1 MRETALKLHFLRFYF
16 LVLVIL
22 LSFSAVSAVEPNL
35 EKIKSLSKPF
45 SELLILD
52 QGRYKPLDSYARTKL
67 LQFSG
72 KTSIKLNLSENKTRA
87 GEFPASK
94 PLNKTEKISY
104 MEWFTAA
111 VFEPDS
117 IYSAKLFL
125 INNPEVLTAIN
136 VAVDSHRRYSYDELR
151 ESISTLNQLAAQA
164 ESKPEEKRSLVE
176 KELIR
181 VSNNFHEFTQIA
193 SSFSLFQRKPMLA
206 DLAKPELLIALGIN
220 EGGENAE
227 ISLFN
232 IVGKASE
239 LEQIINSK
247 SALKPDAVK
256 LGFVLYSW
264 IESYREYLNIF
275 RREEVT
281 AILANPLPK
290 DAAVSQEG
298 HLEFVNPWTYFYEIQ
313 SHLGRVAKR
322 TSSRLRRTNDRSV
335 LGVHEDHEDDENAEI
350 GVSLHAHPDEL
361 KVLANASKLDSLRYC
376 QKLQQAYDTAD
387 VTVFKESVKT
397 LNELNFTYIKSLNK
411 SQPKLSLELLYNRV
425 NPLANAQLF
434 YLLSLL
440 VLVFRSMVFY
450 GRKPSGKSISFLNS
464 ISKSFDA
471 GKFASA
477 FFLIGFG
484 LHALAIMLRIFI
496 LERAPVSNLYE
507 TFVFVAFVTALL
519 GLILKFI
526 TKEKEISTFLGSLS
540 AFALLLIASKFVTD
554 GDSMKVL
561 IAVLDSNF
569 WLSTHVIAEMIGY
582 AGVSL
587 AGLIGHVYLIK
598 YLIRQRH
605 LSLNESISADD
616 PYHNFMVSVQS
627 HHTLV
632 SEIDLKFLNKII
644 LGMIGF
650 GLCFTFLGTML
661 GGIWA
666 DQSWGRFWGWDPK
679 ENGALL
685 IILWTAITL
694 HARLAGY
701 IKDFGVAVFA
711 IIGTMVVMLSWFGV
725 NLLGVGL
732 HSYGFTEGLV
742 INLLSYFFIE
752 FVFIFAVIFLQRR
765 FLNRIKS

>member
-1 MRETALKLHFLRFYF
+1 MTKTATRLYFLRFYF
-16 LVLVIL
+16 LVLAIL
-22 LSFSAVSAVEPNL
+22 LSFSGVSAAEPNL

-45 SELLILD
+45 SGLLILD

-87 GEFPASK
+87 SESSASK
-94 PLNKTEKISY
+94 PANKTKKISY
-104 MEWFTAA
+104 MEWLTAA
-111 VFEPDS
+111 VFEPDL

-220 EGGENAE
+220 EGDENAE

-239 LEQIINSK
+239 LEQIINSA
-247 SALKPDAVK
+247 SALKPEAVK

-290 DAAVSQEG
+290 DAAVGQEG
-298 HLEFVNPWTYFYEIQ
+298 YLEFVNPWTYFYEIQ
-313 SHLGRVAKR
+313 SQ
-322 TSSRLRRTNDRSV
+322 
-335 LGVHEDHEDDENAEI
+335 
-350 GVSLHAHPDEL
+350 PDKL
-361 KVLANASKLDSLRYC
+361 KILANASKLDSLRYC

-387 VTVFKESVKT
+387 IKVFKESVKT
-397 LNELNFTYIKSLNK
+397 LNELSFTYIKSLSK
-411 SQPKLSLELLYNRV
+411 SQPKLSLELFYNRV
-425 NPLANAQLF
+425 NPLVKAQLL

-440 VLVFRSMVFY
+440 LLAFGSIAFY
-450 GRKPSGKSISFLNS
+450 GRKSSDKSSGFLN
-464 ISKSFDA
+464 IITKSYDT
-471 GKFASA
+471 GKLASV
-477 FFLIGFG
+477 FFLIGFA
-484 LHALAIMLRIFI
+484 LHALAITLRIFI

-605 LSLNESISADD
+605 LSLNETIAADD
-616 PYHNFMVSVQS
+616 PYHDFMVSVQS

-701 IKDFGVAVFA
+701 IKDFGVAIFA

-752 FVFIFAVIFLQRR
+752 FIFIFVVIFLQRR
-765 FLNRIKS
+765 FLNRMKS

>member
-1 MRETALKLHFLRFYF
+1 MRETTVPFHFLRFYF
-16 LVLVIL
+16 LLLVIL
-22 LSFSAVSAVEPNL
+22 LSFSAVSAAGTDL

-45 SELLILD
+45 SGLLILD

-72 KTSIKLNLSENKTRA
+72 KTSIKLNLSENKTRSS
-87 GEFPASK
+87 EPSIFK
-94 PLNKTEKISY
+94 RVNKTKKISY
-104 MEWFTAA
+104 MQWFIAA
-111 VFEPDS
+111 VFEPDL
-117 IYSAKLFL
+117 IYSTKLFL

-164 ESKPEEKRSLVE
+164 ESKPEDKRSLVE

-220 EGGENAE
+220 QSEQNAE

-232 IVGKASE
+232 IVDKASE
-239 LEQIINSK
+239 LEQIINST

-275 RREEVT
+275 RREEVA
-281 AILANPLPK
+281 AILASPLFNDNEVLK
-290 DAAVSQEG
+290 QRSQSVQEG
-298 HLEFVNPWTYFYEIQ
+298 RLEFVNPWTYFYEIQ
-313 SHLGRVAKR
+313 SQ
-322 TSSRLRRTNDRSV
+322 
-335 LGVHEDHEDDENAEI
+335 
-350 GVSLHAHPDEL
+350 PDEL

-376 QKLQQAYDTAD
+376 QKLQQAYDNAD
-387 VTVFKESVKT
+387 VKVFKESVKT
-397 LNELNFTYIKSLNK
+397 LNELSFTYIKSLNK

-450 GRKPSGKSISFLNS
+450 GRKPSGKSLSFLNI
-464 ISKSFDA
+464 ISKSYDP
-471 GKFASA
+471 GKLASV
-477 FFLIGFG
+477 FFLIGFA
-484 LHALAIMLRIFI
+484 LHAAAITLRIFI

-598 YLIRQRH
+598 YLIRQRR
-605 LSLNESISADD
+605 LSLNETISADE
-616 PYHNFMVSVQS
+616 PYHDFIISVQS
-627 HHTLV
+627 HQSFI

-701 IKDFGVAVFA
+701 IKDFGVAIFA

-732 HSYGFTEGLV
+732 HSYGFTEGLM

-752 FVFIFAVIFLQRR
+752 FVFIFVVIFLQRR
-765 FLNRIKS
+765 FLNRMKS

>member
-1 MRETALKLHFLRFYF
+1 MTKTATRLYFLRFYF
-16 LVLVIL
+16 LVLAIL
-22 LSFSAVSAVEPNL
+22 LSFSGVSAAEPNL

-45 SELLILD
+45 SGLLILD

-87 GEFPASK
+87 SESSASK
-94 PLNKTEKISY
+94 PANKTKKISY
-104 MEWFTAA
+104 MEWLTAA
-111 VFEPDS
+111 VFEPDL

-220 EGGENAE
+220 EGDENAE

-239 LEQIINSK
+239 LEQIINSA

-281 AILANPLPK
+281 AILVNPLPK
-290 DAAVSQEG
+290 DTAVDQEG
-298 HLEFVNPWTYFYEIQ
+298 RLEFINPWTYFYEIQ
-313 SHLGRVAKR
+313 SQ
-322 TSSRLRRTNDRSV
+322 
-335 LGVHEDHEDDENAEI
+335 
-350 GVSLHAHPDEL
+350 PDKL
-361 KVLANASKLDSLRYC
+361 KILANASKLDSLRYC

-387 VTVFKESVKT
+387 IKVFKESVKT
-397 LNELNFTYIKSLNK
+397 LNELSFTYIKSLSK
-411 SQPKLSLELLYNRV
+411 SQPKLSLELFYNRV
-425 NPLANAQLF
+425 NPLVKAQLL

-440 VLVFRSMVFY
+440 LLAFGSIAFY
-450 GRKPSGKSISFLNS
+450 GRKSSDKSSGFLN
-464 ISKSFDA
+464 IITKSYDT
-471 GKFASA
+471 GKLASV
-477 FFLIGFG
+477 FFLIGFA
-484 LHALAIMLRIFI
+484 LHALAITLRIFI

-605 LSLNESISADD
+605 LSLNETIAADD
-616 PYHNFMVSVQS
+616 PYHDFMVSVQS

-752 FVFIFAVIFLQRR
+752 FVFIFVVIFLQRR
-765 FLNRIKS
+765 FLNKMKS

>member
-1 MRETALKLHFLRFYF
+1 MRETATRPYFLRFYF

-22 LSFSAVSAVEPNL
+22 LSFSGVSADEPDL
-35 EKIKSLSKPF
+35 EKIKNLSKPF

-52 QGRYKPLDSYARTKL
+52 QGRYKPLDSYAKTKL

-72 KTSIKLNLSENKTRA
+72 KTSIKLNLSEKKTRA
-87 GEFPASK
+87 GESPASK
-94 PLNKTEKISY
+94 PVNKTKKISY
-104 MEWFTAA
+104 MEWLTAA
-111 VFEPDS
+111 VFEPDL

-136 VAVDSHRRYSYDELR
+136 VPLDSHRRYSYDELR
-151 ESISTLNQLAAQA
+151 ESISSLNQLAAQA

-193 SSFSLFQRKPMLA
+193 SSFSLFQKKPMLA

-220 EGGENAE
+220 EDDKNAE

-239 LEQIINSK
+239 LEQIINSA

-281 AILANPLPK
+281 AILANPLPN
-290 DAAVSQEG
+290 DAAMDQEG
-298 HLEFVNPWTYFYEIQ
+298 RLEFINPWTYFYEIQ
-313 SHLGRVAKR
+313 SQ
-322 TSSRLRRTNDRSV
+322 
-335 LGVHEDHEDDENAEI
+335 
-350 GVSLHAHPDEL
+350 PDKL
-361 KVLANASKLDSLRYC
+361 KILANASKLDSLRYC

-387 VTVFKESVKT
+387 IKVFKESVKT
-397 LNELNFTYIKSLNK
+397 LNELSFTYIKSLSK

-425 NPLANAQLF
+425 NPLVKAQLF

-440 VLVFRSMVFY
+440 VLVFRSLAFY
-450 GRKPSGKSISFLNS
+450 GRKSSDKSSSFLN
-464 ISKSFDA
+464 IITKNYDT
-471 GKFASA
+471 GKLASA

-752 FVFIFAVIFLQRR
+752 FIFIFVVIFLERR
-765 FLNRIKS
+765 FLNRMES

>member
-1 MRETALKLHFLRFYF
+1 MTKTATRLYFLRFYF
-16 LVLVIL
+16 LVLAIL
-22 LSFSAVSAVEPNL
+22 LSFSGVSAAEPNL

-45 SELLILD
+45 SGLLILD

-87 GEFPASK
+87 SESSASK
-94 PLNKTEKISY
+94 PANKTKKISY
-104 MEWFTAA
+104 MEWLTAA
-111 VFEPDS
+111 VFEPDL

-220 EGGENAE
+220 EGDENAE

-239 LEQIINSK
+239 LEQIINSA

-281 AILANPLPK
+281 AILVNPLPK
-290 DAAVSQEG
+290 DTAVDQEG
-298 HLEFVNPWTYFYEIQ
+298 RLEFINPWTYFYEIQ

-387 VTVFKESVKT
+387 IKVFKESVKT
-397 LNELNFTYIKSLNK
+397 LNELSFTYIKSLSK

-425 NPLANAQLF
+425 NPLVKAQLL

-440 VLVFRSMVFY
+440 VLAFGSIAFY
-450 GRKPSGKSISFLNS
+450 GRKSSDKSSGFLN
-464 ISKSFDA
+464 IITKSYDT
-471 GKFASA
+471 GKLASV
-477 FFLIGFG
+477 FFLIGFA
-484 LHALAIMLRIFI
+484 LHALAITLRIFI

-605 LSLNESISADD
+605 LSLNETIAADD
-616 PYHNFMVSVQS
+616 PYHDFMVSVQS

-701 IKDFGVAVFA
+701 IKDFGVAIFA

-752 FVFIFAVIFLQRR
+752 FAFIFVVIFLQRR
-765 FLNRIKS
+765 FLNKMKS

>member
-1 MRETALKLHFLRFYF
+1 MRETTVPFHFLRFYF
-16 LVLVIL
+16 LLLVIL
-22 LSFSAVSAVEPNL
+22 LSFSAVSAAGTDL

-45 SELLILD
+45 SGLLILD

-72 KTSIKLNLSENKTRA
+72 KTSIKLNLSENKTRSS
-87 GEFPASK
+87 EPSIFK
-94 PLNKTEKISY
+94 RVNKTKKISY
-104 MEWFTAA
+104 MQWFTAA
-111 VFEPDS
+111 VFEPDL
-117 IYSAKLFL
+117 IYSTKLFL

-164 ESKPEEKRSLVE
+164 ESKPEDKRSLVE

-220 EGGENAE
+220 QSEQNAE

-232 IVGKASE
+232 IVDKASE
-239 LEQIINSK
+239 LEQIINST

-275 RREEVT
+275 RREEVA
-281 AILANPLPK
+281 AILVSPLFN
-290 DAAVSQEG
+290 DNAVLKQRSQSVQEG
-298 HLEFVNPWTYFYEIQ
+298 RLEFVNPWTYFYEIQ
-313 SHLGRVAKR
+313 SQ
-322 TSSRLRRTNDRSV
+322 
-335 LGVHEDHEDDENAEI
+335 
-350 GVSLHAHPDEL
+350 PDEL

-376 QKLQQAYDTAD
+376 QKLQQAYDNAD
-387 VTVFKESVKT
+387 VKVFKESVKT
-397 LNELNFTYIKSLNK
+397 LNELSFTYIKSLNK

-450 GRKPSGKSISFLNS
+450 GRKPSGKSLSFLNI
-464 ISKSFDA
+464 ISKSYDP
-471 GKFASA
+471 GKLASV
-477 FFLIGFG
+477 FFLIGFA
-484 LHALAIMLRIFI
+484 LHAAAITLRIFI

-598 YLIRQRH
+598 YLIRQRR
-605 LSLNESISADD
+605 LSLNETISADE
-616 PYHNFMVSVQS
+616 PYHDFIISVQS
-627 HHTLV
+627 HQSFI

-732 HSYGFTEGLV
+732 HSYGFTEGLM

-752 FVFIFAVIFLQRR
+752 FVFIFVVIFLQRR
-765 FLNRIKS
+765 FLNRMKS

>member
-1 MRETALKLHFLRFYF
+1 MRETVLKLHFLRYF
-16 LVLVIL
+16 LLLVIL

-52 QGRYKPLDSYARTKL
+52 QGRYKPLDSYAKTKL

-72 KTSIKLNLSENKTRA
+72 KTSIKLDLSENKTRA
-87 GEFPASK
+87 GESPASK
-94 PLNKTEKISY
+94 PINKIKKINY

-220 EGGENAE
+220 ENDENAE

-239 LEQIINSK
+239 LEQVINSA
-247 SALKPDAVK
+247 SALKPEAVK

-281 AILANPLPK
+281 AILANPLPN
-290 DAAVSQEG
+290 DTAVGQEG
-298 HLEFVNPWTYFYEIQ
+298 RLEFVNPWTYFYEIQ
-313 SHLGRVAKR
+313 S
-322 TSSRLRRTNDRSV
+322 NP
-335 LGVHEDHEDDENAEI
+335 DD
-350 GVSLHAHPDEL
+350 L

-376 QKLQQAYDTAD
+376 QKLQQAYDVAD
-387 VTVFKESVKT
+387 IKVFKESVKT
-397 LNELNFTYIKSLNK
+397 LNDLSFTYIKSLNK

-425 NPLANAQLF
+425 NPLVKAQLL

-440 VLVFRSMVFY
+440 LLVFRSVTFY
-450 GRKPSGKSISFLNS
+450 GRKSSGKSLSFLNS
-464 ISKSFDA
+464 ISKSFEA
-471 GKFASA
+471 GKLAA
-477 FFLIGFG
+477 IFFLIGFA
-484 LHALAIMLRIFI
+484 LHTAAIILRIFI

-526 TKEKEISTFLGSLS
+526 TKEKEISNFLGSLS

-598 YLIRQRH
+598 YLIRQRR
-605 LSLNESISADD
+605 LSLNETISTDE
-616 PYHNFMVSVQS
+616 PYHDFLISVQS
-627 HHTLV
+627 HQSFI
-632 SEIDLKFLNKII
+632 SEMDLKFLNKII

-701 IKDFGVAVFA
+701 IKDFGVAIFA

-732 HSYGFTEGLV
+732 HSYGFTEGLM

-752 FVFIFAVIFLQRR
+752 FVFIFVVIFLQRR
-765 FLNRIKS
+765 FLNKMKS

>member
-35 EKIKSLSKPF
+35 ENIKSLSKPF

-52 QGRYKPLDSYARTKL
+52 QGRYKPLDSYAKTKL

-136 VAVDSHRRYSYDELR
+136 VPVDLHRRYSYDELR

-220 EGGENAE
+220 EGDENAE

-232 IVGKASE
+232 IVDKASE
-239 LEQIINSK
+239 LEQIINSA

-281 AILANPLPK
+281 AILVNPLPK
-290 DAAVSQEG
+290 DTAVDQEG
-298 HLEFVNPWTYFYEIQ
+298 RLEFINPWTYFYEIQ

-335 LGVHEDHEDDENAEI
+335 LRVHEDHEDDENAEI

-361 KVLANASKLDSLRYC
+361 KVLANANKLDSLRYC

-387 VTVFKESVKT
+387 LKVFKELVKT
-397 LNELNFTYIKSLNK
+397 LNELSFTYIKSLNK
-411 SQPKLSLELLYNRV
+411 SEPKLSLELLYNRV

-440 VLVFRSMVFY
+440 VLVFRSMAFY
-450 GRKPSGKSISFLNS
+450 GRKPSGKSLSFLNI
-464 ISKSFDA
+464 ISKSYDP
-471 GKFASA
+471 GKLASV
-477 FFLIGFG
+477 FFLIGFA
-484 LHALAIMLRIFI
+484 LHAAAIILRIFI

-598 YLIRQRH
+598 YLIRQRR
-605 LSLNESISADD
+605 LSLNETISTDE
-616 PYHNFMVSVQS
+616 PYHDFLISVQS
-627 HHTLV
+627 HQSIV
-632 SEIDLKFLNKII
+632 SEMDLKFLNKII

-752 FVFIFAVIFLQRR
+752 FVFIFVVIFLQRR
-765 FLNRIKS
+765 FLNKMKS

>member
-1 MRETALKLHFLRFYF
+1 MRYFYF
-16 LVLVIL
+16 LVLIIL
-22 LSFSAVSAVEPNL
+22 LSFSAVSAAEPDL
-35 EKIKSLSKPF
+35 EKIKKLSPLF

-52 QGRYKPLDSYARTKL
+52 QGRYKPLDSYAKTKL

-72 KTSIKLNLSENKTRA
+72 KTSINKL
-87 GEFPASK
+87 
-94 PLNKTEKISY
+94 SY
-104 MEWFTAA
+104 MEWFTAV
-111 VFEPDS
+111 VFEPEL
-117 IYSAKLFL
+117 IYSTKLFL

-151 ESISTLNQLAAQA
+151 EGISTLNQLAAQA
-164 ESKPEEKRSLVE
+164 ENKPNEKRSLVE

-181 VSNNFHEFTQIA
+181 VSNNFHEFTQIT
-193 SSFSLFQRKPMLA
+193 SSFSLFQKKPMLA
-206 DLAKPELLIALGIN
+206 DLAKPELLKALGIN
-220 EGGENAE
+220 QSEKNAE

-232 IVGKASE
+232 IVDKASE
-239 LEQIINSK
+239 LEQIINSSSVLK
-247 SALKPDAVK
+247 SDAVK

-275 RREEVT
+275 RREEV
-281 AILANPLPK
+281 LAVLVNPLSK
-290 DAAVSQEG
+290 ATARGQEG
-298 HLEFVNPWTYFYEIQ
+298 RLEFVNPWTYFYEIQ
-313 SHLGRVAKR
+313 SHSEEVKA
-322 TSSRLRRTNDRSV
+322 
-335 LGVHEDHEDDENAEI
+335 
-350 GVSLHAHPDEL
+350 
-361 KVLANASKLDSLRYC
+361 LANSTQLDSLRSC
-376 QKLQQAYDTAD
+376 QRLQKAYDAVD
-387 VTVFKESVKT
+387 AEVFKESVKS
-397 LNELNFTYIKSLNK
+397 LNQLSFTYIKSVNK
-411 SQPKLSLELLYNRV
+411 SQPKLALELLYNRV
-425 NPLANAQLF
+425 NPLGNAQLL

-440 VLVFRSMVFY
+440 VLVFRSVAFY
-450 GRKPSGKSISFLNS
+450 ARKTSTNSSSFLSNIFRNS
-464 ISKSFDA
+464 NIEKL
-471 GKFASA
+471 ASV
-477 FFLIGFG
+477 FFSMGFI
-484 LHALAIMLRIFI
+484 LHVIAIVLRIFI

-526 TKEKEISTFLGSLS
+526 TKEKEMSNFLGSLS
-540 AFALLLIASKFVTD
+540 AFFLLLIASKFVTD

-587 AGLIGHVYLIK
+587 AGLIGHVYLVK
-598 YLIRQRH
+598 YLIRQRT
-605 LSLNESISADD
+605 LSRMEAVSADE
-616 PYHNFMVSVQS
+616 PYHDFINSVQS
-627 HHTLV
+627 HQSLV
-632 SEIDLKFLNKII
+632 TEIDLKFLNKLI

-701 IKDFGVAVFA
+701 IKDFGVAIFA

-752 FVFIFAVIFLQRR
+752 FVFIFVVIFLQRR
-765 FLNRIKS
+765 FLNKMKS

>member
-1 MRETALKLHFLRFYF
+1 MRETSAQLHFLRFNF
-16 LVLVIL
+16 LLLVIL

-52 QGRYKPLDSYARTKL
+52 QGRYKPLNSYAKTKL

-72 KTSIKLNLSENKTRA
+72 KTSIKLNLSEKKTRA
-87 GEFPASK
+87 GESPVSK
-94 PLNKTEKISY
+94 PINETKKVNY
-104 MEWFTAA
+104 MEWLTVA
-111 VFEPDS
+111 VFEPDL

-136 VAVDSHRRYSYDELR
+136 VPLDSHRRYSYDELR
-151 ESISTLNQLAAQA
+151 ESIATLNQLAAQA

-206 DLAKPELLIALGIN
+206 DLAKPELLVALGIN
-220 EGGENAE
+220 GDDENAE

-232 IVGKASE
+232 IVDKASE
-239 LEQIINSK
+239 LEQIINSS

-281 AILANPLPK
+281 AILVSPLPK
-290 DAAVSQEG
+290 DAAVDQEG
-298 HLEFVNPWTYFYEIQ
+298 RLEFINPWTYFYEIQ
-313 SHLGRVAKR
+313 S
-322 TSSRLRRTNDRSV
+322 N
-335 LGVHEDHEDDENAEI
+335 
-350 GVSLHAHPDEL
+350 PDNL

-387 VTVFKESVKT
+387 IKMFKESVKT
-397 LNELNFTYIKSLNK
+397 LNELSFTYIKSLNK

-425 NPLANAQLF
+425 NPLASAQLF

-440 VLVFRSMVFY
+440 VLVFRSLAFY
-450 GRKPSGKSISFLNS
+450 GRKSSDKSSSFLN
-464 ISKSFDA
+464 IITKSYDT
-471 GKFASA
+471 GKLASA

-598 YLIRQRH
+598 YLIQRQV
-605 LSLNESISADD
+605 LLKAETVSTDE
-616 PYHNFMVSVQS
+616 PYHDFITSVQS
-627 HHTLV
+627 QQNLV
-632 SEIDLKFLNKII
+632 SEMDLKFLNKII

-752 FVFIFAVIFLQRR
+752 FVFIFVVIFLQRS
-765 FLNRIKS
+765 FLNKMKS

>member
-1 MRETALKLHFLRFYF
+1 MRETAAQFHFLRFYF

-22 LSFSAVSAVEPNL
+22 LSFSAVSADESNL

-52 QGRYKPLDSYARTKL
+52 QGRYKPLDSYAKTKL

-72 KTSIKLNLSENKTRA
+72 KTSIKLNLSENKTRV
-87 GEFPASK
+87 GESPASK
-94 PLNKTEKISY
+94 PVNKTEKISY

-176 KELIR
+176 KEFIR

-220 EGGENAE
+220 EGDENAE

-232 IVGKASE
+232 IVDKASE
-239 LEQIINSK
+239 LEQIINSA

-281 AILANPLPK
+281 AILASPLPK
-290 DAAVSQEG
+290 DTTGQEG
-298 HLEFVNPWTYFYEIQ
+298 RLEFVNPWTYFYEIQ

-361 KVLANASKLDSLRYC
+361 KVLANASKLDSLKYC

-387 VTVFKESVKT
+387 IKVFKESVKT
-397 LNELNFTYIKSLNK
+397 LNELSFTYIKSLNK

-425 NPLANAQLF
+425 NPLANAQLL

-440 VLVFRSMVFY
+440 LLAFGSIAFY
-450 GRKPSGKSISFLNS
+450 GRKSSDKSSGFLNS
-464 ISKSFDA
+464 ISKSYDS
-471 GKFASA
+471 GKLASI
-477 FFLIGFG
+477 FFLIGFT
-484 LHALAIMLRIFI
+484 LHAAAIALRIFI

-598 YLIRQRH
+598 YLIRQHR
-605 LSLNESISADD
+605 LSLNETISTDE
-616 PYHNFMVSVQS
+616 PYHDFIVSVQS
-627 HHTLV
+627 HQSIV
-632 SEIDLKFLNKII
+632 SEKDLKFLNKII

-732 HSYGFTEGLV
+732 HSYGFTEGLM

-752 FVFIFAVIFLQRR
+752 FVFIFVVIFLQRR
-765 FLNRIKS
+765 FVNKMKS

>member
-1 MRETALKLHFLRFYF
+1 MRETAAQSHFLRFYF

-52 QGRYKPLDSYARTKL
+52 QGRYKPLDSYAKTKL

-87 GEFPASK
+87 GESPASK
-94 PLNKTEKISY
+94 PVNKTEKITY

-111 VFEPDS
+111 VFEPDL

-220 EGGENAE
+220 EGDENAE

-239 LEQIINSK
+239 LEQIINSA

-281 AILANPLPK
+281 AILASPLPK
-290 DAAVSQEG
+290 DTTMGQEG
-298 HLEFVNPWTYFYEIQ
+298 RLEFVNPWTYFYEIQ
-313 SHLGRVAKR
+313 SQ
-322 TSSRLRRTNDRSV
+322 
-335 LGVHEDHEDDENAEI
+335 
-350 GVSLHAHPDEL
+350 PDKL
-361 KVLANASKLDSLRYC
+361 KVLANANKLDSLRYC

-387 VTVFKESVKT
+387 LKVFKESVKT
-397 LNELNFTYIKSLNK
+397 LNDLSFTYIKSLNK

-425 NPLANAQLF
+425 NPLGSAQLF
-434 YLLSLL
+434 YLISLL
-440 VLVFRSMVFY
+440 VLVFRSVTLY
-450 GRKPSGKSISFLNS
+450 GRKSSSTSKSFLKT
-464 ISKSFDA
+464 ISKSYDA
-471 GKFASA
+471 GKIAA
-477 FFLIGFG
+477 IFFLIGFA
-484 LHALAIMLRIFI
+484 LHAAAITLRIFI

-598 YLIRQRH
+598 YLIGHVYLIKYLIGQKI
-605 LSLNESISADD
+605 LSQTETVSVEE
-616 PYHNFMVSVQS
+616 PYHDFITSVHS

-632 SEIDLKFLNKII
+632 TEIDLKFLNKII

-701 IKDFGVAVFA
+701 IKDFGVAIFA

-752 FVFIFAVIFLQRR
+752 FVFIFVVIFLQRR

>member
-1 MRETALKLHFLRFYF
+1 MRETSAQLHFLRFNF
-16 LVLVIL
+16 LLLVIL

-52 QGRYKPLDSYARTKL
+52 QGRYKPLNSYAKTKL

-72 KTSIKLNLSENKTRA
+72 KTSIKLNLSEKKTRA
-87 GEFPASK
+87 GESPVSK
-94 PLNKTEKISY
+94 PINETKKVNY
-104 MEWFTAA
+104 MEWLTVA
-111 VFEPDS
+111 VFEPDL

-136 VAVDSHRRYSYDELR
+136 VPLDSHRRYSYDELR
-151 ESISTLNQLAAQA
+151 ESIATLNQLAAQA

-206 DLAKPELLIALGIN
+206 DLAKPELLVALGIN
-220 EGGENAE
+220 GDDENAE

-232 IVGKASE
+232 IVDKASE
-239 LEQIINSK
+239 LEQIINSS

-281 AILANPLPK
+281 AILVSPLPK
-290 DAAVSQEG
+290 DAAVDQEG
-298 HLEFVNPWTYFYEIQ
+298 RLEFINPWTYFYEIQ
-313 SHLGRVAKR
+313 S
-322 TSSRLRRTNDRSV
+322 N
-335 LGVHEDHEDDENAEI
+335 
-350 GVSLHAHPDEL
+350 PDNL

-376 QKLQQAYDTAD
+376 QKLQQAYDNAD
-387 VTVFKESVKT
+387 VKVFKESVKT
-397 LNELNFTYIKSLNK
+397 LNELSFTYIKSLNK

-425 NPLANAQLF
+425 NPLASAQLF

-440 VLVFRSMVFY
+440 VLVFRSLAFY
-450 GRKPSGKSISFLNS
+450 GRKSSDKSSSFLN
-464 ISKSFDA
+464 IITKSYDT
-471 GKFASA
+471 GKLASA

-598 YLIRQRH
+598 YLIQRQV
-605 LSLNESISADD
+605 LLKAETVSTDE
-616 PYHNFMVSVQS
+616 PYHDFITSVQS
-627 HHTLV
+627 QQNLV
-632 SEIDLKFLNKII
+632 SEMDLKFLNKII

-752 FVFIFAVIFLQRR
+752 FVFIFVVIFLQRS
-765 FLNRIKS
+765 FLNKMKS

>member
-1 MRETALKLHFLRFYF
+1 MRETAAQFHFLRFYF

-22 LSFSAVSAVEPNL
+22 LSFSAVSADELNL

-45 SELLILD
+45 SELLVLD
-52 QGRYKPLDSYARTKL
+52 QGRYKPLDSYAKTKL

-72 KTSIKLNLSENKTRA
+72 KTSIKLDLSKNKTRA
-87 GEFPASK
+87 GESPASK
-94 PLNKTEKISY
+94 SVNKTEKITY

-220 EGGENAE
+220 EGDENAE

-239 LEQIINSK
+239 LEQIINSA

-290 DAAVSQEG
+290 DAAVGQEG
-298 HLEFVNPWTYFYEIQ
+298 YLEFVNPWTYFYEIQ
-313 SHLGRVAKR
+313 S
-322 TSSRLRRTNDRSV
+322 N
-335 LGVHEDHEDDENAEI
+335 
-350 GVSLHAHPDEL
+350 PDNL
-361 KVLANASKLDSLRYC
+361 KVLANASKLDALRYC
-376 QKLQQAYDTAD
+376 QKLQQAYDISD
-387 VTVFKESVKT
+387 IKVFKESVKT
-397 LNELNFTYIKSLNK
+397 LNELSFTYIKSLNK

-425 NPLANAQLF
+425 NPLATAQLF

-440 VLVFRSMVFY
+440 VLAFGSMAFY
-450 GRKPSGKSISFLNS
+450 GRKSASKSLSFLNT
-464 ISKSFDA
+464 IAKNYDA
-471 GKFASA
+471 GKLASV
-477 FFLIGFG
+477 FFLIGFA

-598 YLIRQRH
+598 YLIRQRR
-605 LSLNESISADD
+605 LSLNEIISTDE
-616 PYHNFMVSVQS
+616 PYHDFMISVQS
-627 HHTLV
+627 HQSIV
-632 SEIDLKFLNKII
+632 SEMDLKFLNKII

-752 FVFIFAVIFLQRR
+752 FVFIFVVIFLQRR

>member
-1 MRETALKLHFLRFYF
+1 MRRFYF

-87 GEFPASK
+87 GESLVSK
-94 PLNKTEKISY
+94 PVNKTEKISY
-104 MEWFTAA
+104 MQWFTAA

-220 EGGENAE
+220 EGDENAE

-239 LEQIINSK
+239 LEQIINSA

-281 AILANPLPK
+281 AILASPLPK
-290 DAAVSQEG
+290 DTTMGQEG
-298 HLEFVNPWTYFYEIQ
+298 RLEFVNPWTYFYEIQ
-313 SHLGRVAKR
+313 SQ
-322 TSSRLRRTNDRSV
+322 
-335 LGVHEDHEDDENAEI
+335 
-350 GVSLHAHPDEL
+350 PDKL
-361 KVLANASKLDSLRYC
+361 KVLANANKLDSLRYC

-387 VTVFKESVKT
+387 IKVFKESVKT
-397 LNELNFTYIKSLNK
+397 LNELSFTYIKSLNK

-425 NPLANAQLF
+425 NPLGSAQLF

-440 VLVFRSMVFY
+440 VLVFRSVTLY
-450 GRKPSGKSISFLNS
+450 GRKSSSTSKSFLKT
-464 ISKSFDA
+464 ISKSYDA
-471 GKFASA
+471 GKLAA
-477 FFLIGFG
+477 IFFLIGFA
-484 LHALAIMLRIFI
+484 LHAAAITLRIFI

-526 TKEKEISTFLGSLS
+526 TKEKEISAFLGSLS

-598 YLIRQRH
+598 YLIRQRR
-605 LSLNESISADD
+605 LSLNETISADE
-616 PYHNFMVSVQS
+616 PYHDFMISVQS
-627 HHTLV
+627 HQSFI
-632 SEIDLKFLNKII
+632 SEMDLKFLNKII

-752 FVFIFAVIFLQRR
+752 FVFIFVVIFLQRR

>member
-1 MRETALKLHFLRFYF
+1 
-16 LVLVIL
+16 
-22 LSFSAVSAVEPNL
+22 
-35 EKIKSLSKPF
+35 
-45 SELLILD
+45 
-52 QGRYKPLDSYARTKL
+52 
-67 LQFSG
+67 
-72 KTSIKLNLSENKTRA
+72 
-87 GEFPASK
+87 
-94 PLNKTEKISY
+94 
-104 MEWFTAA
+104 
-111 VFEPDS
+111 
-117 IYSAKLFL
+117 
-125 INNPEVLTAIN
+125 
-136 VAVDSHRRYSYDELR
+136 
-151 ESISTLNQLAAQA
+151 
-164 ESKPEEKRSLVE
+164 
-176 KELIR
+176 
-181 VSNNFHEFTQIA
+181 
-193 SSFSLFQRKPMLA
+193 MLA

-752 FVFIFAVIFLQRR
+752 FVFIFVVIFLQRR

>member
-1 MRETALKLHFLRFYF
+1 MRETALKLHSLRFYF

-22 LSFSAVSAVEPNL
+22 LSFSVVSADEPNL
-35 EKIKSLSKPF
+35 EKIKGLSKPF

-52 QGRYKPLDSYARTKL
+52 QGRYKPLDSYAKTKL

-87 GEFPASK
+87 GESPASK
-94 PLNKTEKISY
+94 PVNKTEKITY
-104 MEWFTAA
+104 VEWFTAA
-111 VFEPDS
+111 VFEPDL

-220 EGGENAE
+220 ENDENAE

-232 IVGKASE
+232 IVDKASE
-239 LEQIINSK
+239 LEQIINSA

-281 AILANPLPK
+281 AILVNPLPK
-290 DAAVSQEG
+290 DTAVDQEG
-298 HLEFVNPWTYFYEIQ
+298 RLEFINPWTYFYEIQ
-313 SHLGRVAKR
+313 SQ
-322 TSSRLRRTNDRSV
+322 
-335 LGVHEDHEDDENAEI
+335 
-350 GVSLHAHPDEL
+350 PDKL
-361 KVLANASKLDSLRYC
+361 KVLANANKLDSLRYC

-387 VTVFKESVKT
+387 LKVFKESVKT
-397 LNELNFTYIKSLNK
+397 LNDLSFTYIKSLNK

-425 NPLANAQLF
+425 NPLGSAQLF
-434 YLLSLL
+434 YLISLL
-440 VLVFRSMVFY
+440 VLVFRSVTLY
-450 GRKPSGKSISFLNS
+450 GRKSSSTSKSFLKT
-464 ISKSFDA
+464 ISKSYDA
-471 GKFASA
+471 GKIAA
-477 FFLIGFG
+477 IFFLIGFA
-484 LHALAIMLRIFI
+484 LHAAAITLRIFI

-598 YLIRQRH
+598 YLIGHVYLIKYLIGQKI
-605 LSLNESISADD
+605 LSQTETVSVEE
-616 PYHNFMVSVQS
+616 PYHDFITSVHS

-632 SEIDLKFLNKII
+632 TEIDLKFLNKII

-701 IKDFGVAVFA
+701 IKDFGVAIFA

-732 HSYGFTEGLV
+732 HSYGFTEGLM

-752 FVFIFAVIFLQRR
+752 FVFIFVVIFLQRR

>member
-1 MRETALKLHFLRFYF
+1 MRETSAQLHSLRFYF

-22 LSFSAVSAVEPNL
+22 LSFSVVSADEPNL

-87 GEFPASK
+87 GESPASK
-94 PLNKTEKISY
+94 PVNKTEKISY

-220 EGGENAE
+220 EGDENAE

-239 LEQIINSK
+239 LEQIINSA

-275 RREEVT
+275 RKEEVI

-290 DAAVSQEG
+290 DAAVGQEG
-298 HLEFVNPWTYFYEIQ
+298 YLEFVNPWTYFYEIQ
-313 SHLGRVAKR
+313 S
-322 TSSRLRRTNDRSV
+322 N
-335 LGVHEDHEDDENAEI
+335 
-350 GVSLHAHPDEL
+350 PDNL

-387 VTVFKESVKT
+387 IKVFKESVKT
-397 LNELNFTYIKSLNK
+397 LNELSFTYIKSLNK

-425 NPLANAQLF
+425 NPLATAQLF

-440 VLVFRSMVFY
+440 VLAFGSMAFY
-450 GRKPSGKSISFLNS
+450 GRKSASKSLSFLNT
-464 ISKSFDA
+464 IAKNYDA
-471 GKFASA
+471 GKLASV
-477 FFLIGFG
+477 FFLIGFV

-598 YLIRQRH
+598 YLIRQRR
-605 LSLNESISADD
+605 LSLNEIISTDE
-616 PYHNFMVSVQS
+616 PYHDFMISVQS
-627 HHTLV
+627 HQSIV
-632 SEIDLKFLNKII
+632 SEMDLKFLNKII

-732 HSYGFTEGLV
+732 HSYGFTEGLMV
-742 INLLSYFFIE
+742 NLLSYFFIE
-752 FVFIFAVIFLQRR
+752 FVFIFVVIFLQRS
-765 FLNRIKS
+765 FLNKMKS

>member
-1 MRETALKLHFLRFYF
+1 MRETTAGLHFLRYF
-16 LVLVIL
+16 LLLVIL
-22 LSFSAVSAVEPNL
+22 VSFGGVLADVPDL

-72 KTSIKLNLSENKTRA
+72 KTSIKLDLSENKTAA
-87 GEFPASK
+87 GESPASK
-94 PLNKTEKISY
+94 PVNKTKKINY
-104 MEWFTAA
+104 MEWLTAA
-111 VFEPDS
+111 VFEPDL

-181 VSNNFHEFTQIA
+181 VSNNFHEFTQIS

-206 DLAKPELLIALGIN
+206 DLAKPELLTALGIN
-220 EGGENAE
+220 ENDENAK

-239 LEQIINSK
+239 IEQIINSA
-247 SALKPDAVK
+247 SALKPEAVK

-290 DAAVSQEG
+290 DTAVGQEG
-298 HLEFVNPWTYFYEIQ
+298 YLEFVNPWTYFYEIQ
-313 SHLGRVAKR
+313 SNPSG
-322 TSSRLRRTNDRSV
+322 
-335 LGVHEDHEDDENAEI
+335 
-350 GVSLHAHPDEL
+350 L
-361 KVLANASKLDSLRYC
+361 KVLANANKLDALRYC

-387 VTVFKESVKT
+387 LKVFKESVKT
-397 LNELNFTYIKSLNK
+397 LNELSFTYIKSLNK

-425 NPLANAQLF
+425 NPLVKAQLL

-440 VLVFRSMVFY
+440 LLVFRSVAFY
-450 GRKPSGKSISFLNS
+450 GRKSSDKSLGFLN
-464 ISKSFDA
+464 IITKNYDI
-471 GKFASA
+471 GKLASV
-477 FFLIGFG
+477 FFLISFA
-484 LHALAIMLRIFI
+484 LHALAITLRIFI

-598 YLIRQRH
+598 YLIRQRR
-605 LSLNESISADD
+605 LSQTETVSVDE
-616 PYHNFMVSVQS
+616 PYHDFMASVHS

-632 SEIDLKFLNKII
+632 TEMDLKFLNKII

-701 IKDFGVAVFA
+701 IKDFGVAIFA

-732 HSYGFTEGLV
+732 HSYGFTEGLM
-742 INLLSYFFIE
+742 INLLSYLGLEFLFIISCIVLTKYQS
-752 FVFIFAVIFLQRR
+752 FKI
-765 FLNRIKS
+765 S

>member
-1 MRETALKLHFLRFYF
+1 MIKSPLRYPGGKSKAIKKLSEFSDIAFKEYREPFVGGGSLFIYLKQCFPDRQFWINDLNTDVYSFWKAAQENLTEMLKLIKKFKKEKDGKALYRKLLAMDLDKLSLTERGARFF
-16 LVLVIL
+16 VLNRITFSGTTESGGYSERAFQGRFTDSSIDRVAALSEIL
-22 LSFSAVSAVEPNL
+22 DRNVKITNL
-35 EKIKSLSKPF
+35 DY
-45 SELLILD
+45 SELL
-52 QGRYKPLDSYARTKL
+52 Q
-67 LQFSG
+67 
-72 KTSIKLNLSENKTRA
+72 
-87 GEFPASK
+87 
-94 PLNKTEKISY
+94 
-104 MEWFTAA
+104 
-111 VFEPDS
+111 
-117 IYSAKLFL
+117 
-125 INNPEVLTAIN
+125 
-136 VAVDSHRRYSYDELR
+136 
-151 ESISTLNQLAAQA
+151 
-164 ESKPEEKRSLVE
+164 
-176 KELIR
+176 
-181 VSNNFHEFTQIA
+181 
-193 SSFSLFQRKPMLA
+193 
-206 DLAKPELLIALGIN
+206 
-220 EGGENAE
+220 
-227 ISLFN
+227 
-232 IVGKASE
+232 
-239 LEQIINSK
+239 
-247 SALKPDAVK
+247 
-256 LGFVLYSW
+256 
-264 IESYREYLNIF
+264 
-275 RREEVT
+275 
-281 AILANPLPK
+281 
-290 DAAVSQEG
+290 
-298 HLEFVNPWTYFYEIQ
+298 
-313 SHLGRVAKR
+313 
-322 TSSRLRRTNDRSV
+322 NDRSGRV
-335 LGVHEDHEDDENAEI
+335 ISSDAEHARQVSYASKRKYKLDLSSLHEDHEDDENAEI

-387 VTVFKESVKT
+387 IKVFKESVKT
-397 LNELNFTYIKSLNK
+397 LNELSFTYIKSLSK

-425 NPLANAQLF
+425 NPLVKAQLL

-440 VLVFRSMVFY
+440 LLVFRSIAFY
-450 GRKPSGKSISFLNS
+450 GRKSSDKSSGFLN
-464 ISKSFDA
+464 IITKSYDT
-471 GKFASA
+471 GKLASV
-477 FFLIGFG
+477 FFLIGFA
-484 LHALAIMLRIFI
+484 LHALAITLRIFI

-605 LSLNESISADD
+605 LSLNETIAADD
-616 PYHNFMVSVQS
+616 PYHDFMVSVQS

-701 IKDFGVAVFA
+701 IKDFGVAIFA

-752 FVFIFAVIFLQRR
+752 FVFIFVVIFLQRR
-765 FLNRIKS
+765 FLNKMKS

>member
-1 MRETALKLHFLRFYF
+1 MRVTALKLHFLRYF
-16 LVLVIL
+16 LLLVIL
-22 LSFSAVSAVEPNL
+22 LSFSAVSAGEPNL
-35 EKIKSLSKPF
+35 ERIKSLSKPF

-52 QGRYKPLDSYARTKL
+52 QGRYKPLDSYAKTKL

-72 KTSIKLNLSENKTRA
+72 KTSIKLDLSENKTRP
-87 GEFPASK
+87 GESPASK
-94 PLNKTEKISY
+94 PINKTKKINY
-104 MEWFTAA
+104 MEWLTVA
-111 VFEPDS
+111 VFEPDL

-136 VAVDSHRRYSYDELR
+136 VPLDSHRRYSYDELR

-164 ESKPEEKRSLVE
+164 ENKPEEKRSLVE

-220 EGGENAE
+220 QSEQNAE

-232 IVGKASE
+232 IVDKASE
-239 LEQIINSK
+239 LEQIINSA

-275 RREEVT
+275 RREEVA
-281 AILANPLPK
+281 AILVSPLSHENAEIKNPKQPSK
-290 DAAVSQEG
+290 SAQEG
-298 HLEFVNPWTYFYEIQ
+298 YLEFVNPWTYFYEIQ
-313 SHLGRVAKR
+313 SQ
-322 TSSRLRRTNDRSV
+322 
-335 LGVHEDHEDDENAEI
+335 
-350 GVSLHAHPDEL
+350 PDEL
-361 KVLANASKLDSLRYC
+361 KVLASANKLDSLISC

-387 VTVFKESVKT
+387 IKVFKESVKT
-397 LNELNFTYIKSLNK
+397 LNEFSFTYIKSLNK

-425 NPLANAQLF
+425 NPLASAQLF

-440 VLVFRSMVFY
+440 LLVFRSVTFY
-450 GRKPSGKSISFLNS
+450 GRKSSSKNLSFLN
-464 ISKSFDA
+464 IIAKNYDA
-471 GKFASA
+471 GKLASV
-477 FFLIGFG
+477 FFLIGFA
-484 LHALAIMLRIFI
+484 LHAAAITLRILI

-598 YLIRQRH
+598 YLIRQRR
-605 LSLNESISADD
+605 LSLNETILTDE
-616 PYHNFMVSVQS
+616 PYHDFIVSVQS
-627 HHTLV
+627 HQSV
-632 SEIDLKFLNKII
+632 ISEIDLKFLNKII

-752 FVFIFAVIFLQRR
+752 FAFIFLVIFLQRR

>member
-1 MRETALKLHFLRFYF
+1 MRETVLKLPFLRYF
-16 LVLVIL
+16 LLLVIL
-22 LSFSAVSAVEPNL
+22 LSFSAVSAAEPNL
-35 EKIKSLSKPF
+35 KKIKSLSKPF

-52 QGRYKPLDSYARTKL
+52 QGRYKPLDSYAKTKL

-72 KTSIKLNLSENKTRA
+72 KTSIKLDLSENKTRA
-87 GEFPASK
+87 GESPASK
-94 PLNKTEKISY
+94 PINKTKKISY

-111 VFEPDS
+111 VFEPDL

-206 DLAKPELLIALGIN
+206 DLAKPELLIALGI
-220 EGGENAE
+220 EQNAE

-232 IVGKASE
+232 IVDKASE
-239 LEQIINSK
+239 LEQIINSA

-275 RREEVT
+275 RREEVA
-281 AILANPLPK
+281 AILVSPLSHENAEIKNPKQPSK
-290 DAAVSQEG
+290 SAQDG

-313 SHLGRVAKR
+313 SQSDEIKTLA
-322 TSSRLRRTNDRSV
+322 SSTQ
-335 LGVHEDHEDDENAEI
+335 
-350 GVSLHAHPDEL
+350 
-361 KVLANASKLDSLRYC
+361 LDSLISC

-387 VTVFKESVKT
+387 IKVFKESVKT
-397 LNELNFTYIKSLNK
+397 LNELSFTYIKSLSK

-425 NPLANAQLF
+425 NPLVKAQLL

-440 VLVFRSMVFY
+440 LLAFGSIAFY
-450 GRKPSGKSISFLNS
+450 GRKSSDKSSGFLN
-464 ISKSFDA
+464 IITKSYDT
-471 GKFASA
+471 GKLASV
-477 FFLIGFG
+477 FFLIGFA
-484 LHALAIMLRIFI
+484 LHALAITLRIFI

-598 YLIRQRH
+598 YLVRQRR
-605 LSLNESISADD
+605 LSLNETIAADD
-616 PYHNFMVSVQS
+616 PYHDFMVSVQS

-632 SEIDLKFLNKII
+632 SEMDLKFLNKII

-732 HSYGFTEGLV
+732 HSYGFTEGLM

-752 FVFIFAVIFLQRR
+752 FVFIFVVIFLQRR
-765 FLNRIKS
+765 FLNRMKS

>member
-1 MRETALKLHFLRFYF
+1 MRETALKLHFLRYF
-16 LVLVIL
+16 LLLVIL
-22 LSFSAVSAVEPNL
+22 LSFSAVSAGEPNL
-35 EKIKSLSKPF
+35 ERIKSLSKPF

-87 GEFPASK
+87 GESPASK
-94 PLNKTEKISY
+94 PINKTKKINY
-104 MEWFTAA
+104 MEWLTVA
-111 VFEPDS
+111 VFEPDL
-117 IYSAKLFL
+117 IYSTKLFL

-136 VAVDSHRRYSYDELR
+136 VPLDSHRRYSYDELR

-164 ESKPEEKRSLVE
+164 ESKPDEKRSLVE

-220 EGGENAE
+220 QSEQNVE

-232 IVGKASE
+232 IVDKASE
-239 LEQIINSK
+239 LERIINSA

-281 AILANPLPK
+281 AILVSPLSHENAEIKNPKQPSK
-290 DAAVSQEG
+290 SAQEG
-298 HLEFVNPWTYFYEIQ
+298 YLEFVNPWTYFYEIQ
-313 SHLGRVAKR
+313 SQ
-322 TSSRLRRTNDRSV
+322 
-335 LGVHEDHEDDENAEI
+335 
-350 GVSLHAHPDEL
+350 PDEL
-361 KVLANASKLDSLRYC
+361 KVLASANKLDSLISC

-387 VTVFKESVKT
+387 IKVFKESVKT
-397 LNELNFTYIKSLNK
+397 LNEFSFTYIKSLNK

-440 VLVFRSMVFY
+440 LLVFRSVTFY
-450 GRKPSGKSISFLNS
+450 VRKPSSKSLSFLN
-464 ISKSFDA
+464 IIAKNYDA
-471 GKFASA
+471 GKFASRL
-477 FFLIGFG
+477 FLIGFA
-484 LHALAIMLRIFI
+484 LHAAAITLRIFI

-598 YLIRQRH
+598 YLIRQRR
-605 LSLNESISADD
+605 LSLNETILTDE
-616 PYHNFMVSVQS
+616 PYHDFIVSVQS
-627 HHTLV
+627 HQSV
-632 SEIDLKFLNKII
+632 ISEIDLKFLNKII

-661 GGIWA
+661 GGVWA

-701 IKDFGVAVFA
+701 IKDFGVAIFA

-752 FVFIFAVIFLQRR
+752 FVFIFVVIFLQRR

>member
-1 MRETALKLHFLRFYF
+1 MRYFYF

-22 LSFSAVSAVEPNL
+22 LSFSVVSADEPNL
-35 EKIKSLSKPF
+35 EKIKSLSKPL

-72 KTSIKLNLSENKTRA
+72 KTSIKLDLSKNKTRA
-87 GEFPASK
+87 DEPSTLK
-94 PLNKTEKISY
+94 RVNKTKKITY

-111 VFEPDS
+111 VFEPDL
-117 IYSAKLFL
+117 IYSTKLFL

-136 VAVDSHRRYSYDELR
+136 VPLDSHRRYSYDELR
-151 ESISTLNQLAAQA
+151 ESIATLNQLAAQA

-206 DLAKPELLIALGIN
+206 DLAKPELLVALGIN
-220 EGGENAE
+220 EDDENAE

-232 IVGKASE
+232 IVDKASE
-239 LEQIINSK
+239 LEQIINSR

-275 RREEVT
+275 RREEVA
-281 AILANPLPK
+281 AILASPLPK
-290 DAAVSQEG
+290 DTAASQEG
-298 HLEFVNPWTYFYEIQ
+298 RLEFVNPWTYFYEIQ
-313 SHLGRVAKR
+313 SQ
-322 TSSRLRRTNDRSV
+322 S
-335 LGVHEDHEDDENAEI
+335 
-350 GVSLHAHPDEL
+350 DEL

-387 VTVFKESVKT
+387 IKVFKESVKT
-397 LNELNFTYIKSLNK
+397 LNELSFTYIKSLNK

-425 NPLANAQLF
+425 NPLASAQLF

-440 VLVFRSMVFY
+440 VLVFRSVTFY
-450 GRKPSGKSISFLNS
+450 GRKSSNKRSSFLDI
-464 ISKSFDA
+464 ISKSYDA
-471 GKFASA
+471 GKFASV
-477 FFLIGFG
+477 FFLIGFA
-484 LHALAIMLRIFI
+484 LHAAAITLRIFI

-519 GLILKFI
+519 GLVLKLI

-598 YLIRQRH
+598 YLIQRQV
-605 LSLNESISADD
+605 LLKTETVPTDE
-616 PYHNFMVSVQS
+616 PYHDFMASVQS
-627 HHTLV
+627 QQNLV
-632 SEIDLKFLNKII
+632 SEMDLKFLNKII

-752 FVFIFAVIFLQRR
+752 FVFIFVVIFLQRR
-765 FLNRIKS
+765 FLNKMKS

>member
-1 MRETALKLHFLRFYF
+1 MA
-16 LVLVIL
+16 
-22 LSFSAVSAVEPNL
+22 NL
-35 EKIKSLSKPF
+35 
-45 SELLILD
+45 
-52 QGRYKPLDSYARTKL
+52 
-67 LQFSG
+67 
-72 KTSIKLNLSENKTRA
+72 
-87 GEFPASK
+87 
-94 PLNKTEKISY
+94 
-104 MEWFTAA
+104 
-111 VFEPDS
+111 
-117 IYSAKLFL
+117 
-125 INNPEVLTAIN
+125 
-136 VAVDSHRRYSYDELR
+136 
-151 ESISTLNQLAAQA
+151 
-164 ESKPEEKRSLVE
+164 
-176 KELIR
+176 
-181 VSNNFHEFTQIA
+181 
-193 SSFSLFQRKPMLA
+193 
-206 DLAKPELLIALGIN
+206 
-220 EGGENAE
+220 
-227 ISLFN
+227 
-232 IVGKASE
+232 
-239 LEQIINSK
+239 
-247 SALKPDAVK
+247 
-256 LGFVLYSW
+256 
-264 IESYREYLNIF
+264 
-275 RREEVT
+275 
-281 AILANPLPK
+281 
-290 DAAVSQEG
+290 
-298 HLEFVNPWTYFYEIQ
+298 
-313 SHLGRVAKR
+313 
-322 TSSRLRRTNDRSV
+322 DR
-335 LGVHEDHEDDENAEI
+335 
-350 GVSLHAHPDEL
+350 
-361 KVLANASKLDSLRYC
+361 
-376 QKLQQAYDTAD
+376 
-387 VTVFKESVKT
+387 
-397 LNELNFTYIKSLNK
+397 
-411 SQPKLSLELLYNRV
+411 
-425 NPLANAQLF
+425 
-434 YLLSLL
+434 
-440 VLVFRSMVFY
+440 
-450 GRKPSGKSISFLNS
+450 
-464 ISKSFDA
+464 
-471 GKFASA
+471 
-477 FFLIGFG
+477 
-484 LHALAIMLRIFI
+484 FI

-752 FVFIFAVIFLQRR
+752 FVFI
-765 FLNRIKS
+765 K

>member
-35 EKIKSLSKPF
+35 ENIKSLSKPF

-52 QGRYKPLDSYARTKL
+52 QGRYKPLDSYAKTKL

-136 VAVDSHRRYSYDELR
+136 VPVDLHRRYSYDELR

-220 EGGENAE
+220 EGDENAE

-232 IVGKASE
+232 IVDKASE
-239 LEQIINSK
+239 LEQIINSA

-281 AILANPLPK
+281 AILVNPLPK
-290 DAAVSQEG
+290 DTAVDQEG
-298 HLEFVNPWTYFYEIQ
+298 RLEFINPWTYFYEIQ

-361 KVLANASKLDSLRYC
+361 KVLANANKLDSLRYC

-387 VTVFKESVKT
+387 LKVFKELVKT
-397 LNELNFTYIKSLNK
+397 LNELSFTYIKSLNK
-411 SQPKLSLELLYNRV
+411 SEPKLSLELLYNRV

-440 VLVFRSMVFY
+440 VLVFRSMAFY
-450 GRKPSGKSISFLNS
+450 GRKPSGKSLSFLNI
-464 ISKSFDA
+464 ISKSYDP
-471 GKFASA
+471 GKLASV
-477 FFLIGFG
+477 FFLIGFA
-484 LHALAIMLRIFI
+484 LHAAAIILRIFI

-598 YLIRQRH
+598 YLIRQRR
-605 LSLNESISADD
+605 LSLNETISTDE
-616 PYHNFMVSVQS
+616 PYHDFLISVQS
-627 HHTLV
+627 HQSIV
-632 SEIDLKFLNKII
+632 SEMDLKFLNKII

-752 FVFIFAVIFLQRR
+752 FVFIFVVIFLQRR
-765 FLNRIKS
+765 FLNKMKS

>member
-1 MRETALKLHFLRFYF
+1 MRETALKLHSLRFYF

-22 LSFSAVSAVEPNL
+22 LSFSVVSADEPNL
-35 EKIKSLSKPF
+35 EKIKGLSKPF

-52 QGRYKPLDSYARTKL
+52 QGRYKPLDSYAKTKL

-87 GEFPASK
+87 GESPASK
-94 PLNKTEKISY
+94 PVNKTEKITY
-104 MEWFTAA
+104 VEWFTAA
-111 VFEPDS
+111 VFEPDL

-220 EGGENAE
+220 EGDENAE

-239 LEQIINSK
+239 LEQIINSA

-281 AILANPLPK
+281 AILVNPLPK
-290 DAAVSQEG
+290 DTAVDQEG
-298 HLEFVNPWTYFYEIQ
+298 RLEFINPWTYFYEIQ

-387 VTVFKESVKT
+387 LKVFKESVKT
-397 LNELNFTYIKSLNK
+397 LNDLSFTYIKSLNK

-425 NPLANAQLF
+425 NPLGSAQLF

-440 VLVFRSMVFY
+440 VLVFRSVTLY
-450 GRKPSGKSISFLNS
+450 GRKSSSTSKSFLKT
-464 ISKSFDA
+464 ISKSYDA
-471 GKFASA
+471 GKIAA
-477 FFLIGFG
+477 IFFLIGFA
-484 LHALAIMLRIFI
+484 LHAAAITLRIFI

-598 YLIRQRH
+598 YLIRQRR
-605 LSLNESISADD
+605 LSLNETISADE
-616 PYHNFMVSVQS
+616 PYHDFMTSVQS
-627 HHTLV
+627 HQSLI

-701 IKDFGVAVFA
+701 IKDFGVAIFA

-732 HSYGFTEGLV
+732 HSYGFTEGLM

-752 FVFIFAVIFLQRR
+752 FVFIFVVIFLQRR

>member
-1 MRETALKLHFLRFYF
+1 MRETVAQLHFLRYF
-16 LVLVIL
+16 LLLVIL
-22 LSFSAVSAVEPNL
+22 LSFSAVSADEPNL

-52 QGRYKPLDSYARTKL
+52 QGRYKPLDSYAKTKL

-87 GEFPASK
+87 GESPTLKSV
-94 PLNKTEKISY
+94 NKTKKISY

-111 VFEPDS
+111 VFEPDL
-117 IYSAKLFL
+117 IYSTKLFL

-164 ESKPEEKRSLVE
+164 ESKPEDKRSLVE

-193 SSFSLFQRKPMLA
+193 SSFSLFQRKPMLT
-206 DLAKPELLIALGIN
+206 DLAKPKLLIALGIN
-220 EGGENAE
+220 QDDENAE

-232 IVGKASE
+232 IVDKASE
-239 LEQIINSK
+239 LEQIINSS

-290 DAAVSQEG
+290 DTAASQEG
-298 HLEFVNPWTYFYEIQ
+298 RLEFVNPWTYFYEIQ
-313 SHLGRVAKR
+313 SQ
-322 TSSRLRRTNDRSV
+322 
-335 LGVHEDHEDDENAEI
+335 
-350 GVSLHAHPDEL
+350 PDEL

-376 QKLQQAYDTAD
+376 QKLQQAYYTAD
-387 VTVFKESVKT
+387 IKVFKESVKI
-397 LNELNFTYIKSLNK
+397 LNELSFTYIKSLNK

-440 VLVFRSMVFY
+440 VLVFRSVTFY
-450 GRKPSGKSISFLNS
+450 GRQPSSKSLSFLNS
-464 ISKSFDA
+464 ISKSYDT
-471 GKFASA
+471 GKLASI
-477 FFLIGFG
+477 FFLIGFA
-484 LHALAIMLRIFI
+484 LHAAAITLRIFI

-519 GLILKFI
+519 GLILKLI

-587 AGLIGHVYLIK
+587 AGLIGHVYLVK
-598 YLIRQRH
+598 YLIGQKT
-605 LSLNESISADD
+605 LSQTETVSVDE
-616 PYHNFMVSVQS
+616 PYHDFMASVHS

-632 SEIDLKFLNKII
+632 TEIDLKFLNKII

-752 FVFIFAVIFLQRR
+752 FAFIFVVIFLQRR
-765 FLNRIKS
+765 FLNRMKS

>member
-1 MRETALKLHFLRFYF
+1 MRETVLKLPFLRYF
-16 LVLVIL
+16 LLLVIL
-22 LSFSAVSAVEPNL
+22 LSFSGVSADEPNL

-45 SELLILD
+45 SGLLILD

-87 GEFPASK
+87 GKSPTLKSV
-94 PLNKTEKISY
+94 NKTKKITY
-104 MEWFTAA
+104 MEWLTAA
-111 VFEPDS
+111 VFEPDL

-220 EGGENAE
+220 EGDENAE

-239 LEQIINSK
+239 LEQIINSA

-281 AILANPLPK
+281 AILVNPLPK
-290 DAAVSQEG
+290 DTAVDQEG

-313 SHLGRVAKR
+313 SQSDEIKTLA
-322 TSSRLRRTNDRSV
+322 SSTQ
-335 LGVHEDHEDDENAEI
+335 
-350 GVSLHAHPDEL
+350 
-361 KVLANASKLDSLRYC
+361 LDSLISC

-387 VTVFKESVKT
+387 IKVFKESVKT
-397 LNELNFTYIKSLNK
+397 LNELSFTYIKSLSK

-425 NPLANAQLF
+425 NPLVKAQLL

-440 VLVFRSMVFY
+440 LLVFRSIAFY
-450 GRKPSGKSISFLNS
+450 GRKSSDKSSGFLN
-464 ISKSFDA
+464 IITKSYDT
-471 GKFASA
+471 GKLASV
-477 FFLIGFG
+477 FFLIGFA
-484 LHALAIMLRIFI
+484 LHALAITLRIFI

-605 LSLNESISADD
+605 LSLNETIAADD
-616 PYHNFMVSVQS
+616 PYHDFMVSVQS
-627 HHTLV
+627 HHTLI

-732 HSYGFTEGLV
+732 HSYGFTEGLM

-752 FVFIFAVIFLQRR
+752 FVFIFVVIFLQRR
-765 FLNRIKS
+765 FLNKMKS

>member
-1 MRETALKLHFLRFYF
+1 
-16 LVLVIL
+16 
-22 LSFSAVSAVEPNL
+22 
-35 EKIKSLSKPF
+35 
-45 SELLILD
+45 
-52 QGRYKPLDSYARTKL
+52 
-67 LQFSG
+67 
-72 KTSIKLNLSENKTRA
+72 
-87 GEFPASK
+87 
-94 PLNKTEKISY
+94 
-104 MEWFTAA
+104 
-111 VFEPDS
+111 
-117 IYSAKLFL
+117 
-125 INNPEVLTAIN
+125 
-136 VAVDSHRRYSYDELR
+136 LR

-164 ESKPEEKRSLVE
+164 ESKPDEKRSLVE

-220 EGGENAE
+220 QSEQNAE

-232 IVGKASE
+232 IVDKASE
-239 LEQIINSK
+239 LEQIINST

-281 AILANPLPK
+281 AILVSPLSHENAEIKNPKQPSK
-290 DAAVSQEG
+290 SAQEG

-313 SHLGRVAKR
+313 SQ
-322 TSSRLRRTNDRSV
+322 
-335 LGVHEDHEDDENAEI
+335 
-350 GVSLHAHPDEL
+350 PDEL
-361 KVLANASKLDSLRYC
+361 KVLASANKLDSLISC

-387 VTVFKESVKT
+387 IKVFKESVKT
-397 LNELNFTYIKSLNK
+397 LNEFSFTYIKSLNK

-425 NPLANAQLF
+425 NPLVKAQLL

-440 VLVFRSMVFY
+440 LLVFRSVTFY
-450 GRKPSGKSISFLNS
+450 GRKSSSKNLSFLN
-464 ISKSFDA
+464 IIAKNYDA
-471 GKFASA
+471 GKFAA
-477 FFLIGFG
+477 IFFLIGFA
-484 LHALAIMLRIFI
+484 LHAAAITLRIFI

-598 YLIRQRH
+598 YLIRQRR
-605 LSLNESISADD
+605 LSLNETISTDE
-616 PYHNFMVSVQS
+616 PYHDFLISVQS
-627 HHTLV
+627 HQSFI

-752 FVFIFAVIFLQRR
+752 FAFIFVVIFLQRR
-765 FLNRIKS
+765 FLNKMKS

>member
-1 MRETALKLHFLRFYF
+1 MRETSAQLHFLRFNF
-16 LVLVIL
+16 LLLVIL

-52 QGRYKPLDSYARTKL
+52 QGRYKPLDTYARTKL

-72 KTSIKLNLSENKTRA
+72 KTSIKLDLSKNKTRA
-87 GEFPASK
+87 GESPASK
-94 PLNKTEKISY
+94 PVNKTKKISY
-104 MEWFTAA
+104 MEWLTAA
-111 VFEPDS
+111 VFEPDL

-136 VAVDSHRRYSYDELR
+136 VPLDSHRRYSYDELR
-151 ESISTLNQLAAQA
+151 ESISSLNQLAAQA

-220 EGGENAE
+220 EDDKNAE

-239 LEQIINSK
+239 LEQIINSA
-247 SALKPDAVK
+247 SALKPNAVK

-281 AILANPLPK
+281 AILVSPLPN
-290 DAAVSQEG
+290 DAAVDQQG
-298 HLEFVNPWTYFYEIQ
+298 RLEFINPWTYFYEIQ

-387 VTVFKESVKT
+387 IKVFKESVKT
-397 LNELNFTYIKSLNK
+397 LNELSFTYIKSLSK

-425 NPLANAQLF
+425 NPLVKAQLF

-440 VLVFRSMVFY
+440 VLVFRSLAFY
-450 GRKPSGKSISFLNS
+450 GRKSSDKSSSFLN
-464 ISKSFDA
+464 IITKSYDT
-471 GKFASA
+471 GKLASA

-752 FVFIFAVIFLQRR
+752 FVFIFAVIFLERR
-765 FLNRIKS
+765 FLNKMKS

>member
-16 LVLVIL
+16 LVLVIFF
-22 LSFSAVSAVEPNL
+22 SFSAVSAAEPDL
-35 EKIKSLSKPF
+35 KKIKSLSKPF

-72 KTSIKLNLSENKTRA
+72 KTSIKLDLSENKTRA
-87 GEFPASK
+87 GESPASK
-94 PLNKTEKISY
+94 PINKTKKINY
-104 MEWFTAA
+104 MEWFTVA
-111 VFEPDS
+111 VFEPDL

-136 VAVDSHRRYSYDELR
+136 VAVDSRRRYSYDELR
-151 ESISTLNQLAAQA
+151 ESISALNQLAAQA

-220 EGGENAE
+220 EEDENAE

-239 LEQIINSK
+239 LEQIINSR

-281 AILANPLPK
+281 AILASPLFNDNEVLKPHPK
-290 DAAVSQEG
+290 SVQEG
-298 HLEFVNPWTYFYEIQ
+298 RLEFVNPWTYFYEIQ
-313 SHLGRVAKR
+313 S
-322 TSSRLRRTNDRSV
+322 N
-335 LGVHEDHEDDENAEI
+335 
-350 GVSLHAHPDEL
+350 PDEL

-387 VTVFKESVKT
+387 IKVFKESVKT
-397 LNELNFTYIKSLNK
+397 LNELSFTYIKSLSK

-425 NPLANAQLF
+425 NPLVKAQLL

-440 VLVFRSMVFY
+440 LLAFGSIAFY
-450 GRKPSGKSISFLNS
+450 GRKSSDKSSGFLN
-464 ISKSFDA
+464 IITKSYDT
-471 GKFASA
+471 GKLASV
-477 FFLIGFG
+477 FFLIGFA
-484 LHALAIMLRIFI
+484 LHAAAITLRIFI

-598 YLIRQRH
+598 YLIRQRR
-605 LSLNESISADD
+605 LSLNETISTDE
-616 PYHNFMVSVQS
+616 PYHDFLISVQS
-627 HHTLV
+627 HQSIV
-632 SEIDLKFLNKII
+632 SEMDLKFLNKII

-701 IKDFGVAVFA
+701 IKDFGVAIFA

-752 FVFIFAVIFLQRR
+752 FVFIFVVIFLQRR
-765 FLNRIKS
+765 FVNRIKS

>member
-1 MRETALKLHFLRFYF
+1 MRETTVPFHFLRFYF
-16 LVLVIL
+16 LLLVIL
-22 LSFSAVSAVEPNL
+22 LSFSAVSAAGTDL

-45 SELLILD
+45 SGLLILD

-72 KTSIKLNLSENKTRA
+72 KTSIKLNLSENKTRSS
-87 GEFPASK
+87 EPSIFK
-94 PLNKTEKISY
+94 RVNKTKKISY
-104 MEWFTAA
+104 MQWFTAA
-111 VFEPDS
+111 VFEPDL
-117 IYSAKLFL
+117 IYSTKLFL

-164 ESKPEEKRSLVE
+164 ESKPEDKRSLVE

-220 EGGENAE
+220 QSEQNAE

-232 IVGKASE
+232 IVDKASE
-239 LEQIINSK
+239 LEQIINST

-275 RREEVT
+275 RREEVA
-281 AILANPLPK
+281 AILASPLFNDNEVLK
-290 DAAVSQEG
+290 QRSQSVQEG
-298 HLEFVNPWTYFYEIQ
+298 RLEFVNPWTYFYEIQ
-313 SHLGRVAKR
+313 SQ
-322 TSSRLRRTNDRSV
+322 
-335 LGVHEDHEDDENAEI
+335 
-350 GVSLHAHPDEL
+350 PDEL

-387 VTVFKESVKT
+387 LKVFKESVKT

-450 GRKPSGKSISFLNS
+450 GRKPSGKSLSFLNI
-464 ISKSFDA
+464 ISKSYDP
-471 GKFASA
+471 GKLSSV
-477 FFLIGFG
+477 FFLIGFA
-484 LHALAIMLRIFI
+484 LHAAAITLRIFI

-598 YLIRQRH
+598 YLIGQKI
-605 LSLNESISADD
+605 LSQTETVSVEE
-616 PYHNFMVSVQS
+616 PYHDFITSVHS

-632 SEIDLKFLNKII
+632 TEIDLKFLNKII

-752 FVFIFAVIFLQRR
+752 FIFIFVVIFLQRR
-765 FLNRIKS
+765 FLNRMKS

>member
-1 MRETALKLHFLRFYF
+1 MRETATRPYFLRFYF

-22 LSFSAVSAVEPNL
+22 LSFSGVSADEPDL
-35 EKIKSLSKPF
+35 EKIKNLSKPF

-52 QGRYKPLDSYARTKL
+52 QGRYKPLDSYAKTKL

-72 KTSIKLNLSENKTRA
+72 KTSIKLNLSEKKTRA
-87 GEFPASK
+87 GESPASK
-94 PLNKTEKISY
+94 PVNKTKKISY
-104 MEWFTAA
+104 MEWLTAA
-111 VFEPDS
+111 VFEPDL

-136 VAVDSHRRYSYDELR
+136 VPLDSHRRYSYDELR
-151 ESISTLNQLAAQA
+151 ESISSLNQLAAQA

-193 SSFSLFQRKPMLA
+193 SSFSLFQKKPMLA

-220 EGGENAE
+220 EGDENAE

-239 LEQIINSK
+239 LEQIINSA

-281 AILANPLPK
+281 AILVNPLPK
-290 DAAVSQEG
+290 DAAMDQEG
-298 HLEFVNPWTYFYEIQ
+298 RLEFINPWTYFYEIQ

-335 LGVHEDHEDDENAEI
+335 LGVHEDHEDNENAEI

-387 VTVFKESVKT
+387 IKVFKESVKT
-397 LNELNFTYIKSLNK
+397 LNELSFTYIKSLSK

-425 NPLANAQLF
+425 NPLVKAQLF

-440 VLVFRSMVFY
+440 VLVFRSLAFY
-450 GRKPSGKSISFLNS
+450 GRKSSDKSSSFLN
-464 ISKSFDA
+464 IITKSYDT
-471 GKFASA
+471 GKLASA

-701 IKDFGVAVFA
+701 IKDFGVAIFA

-752 FVFIFAVIFLQRR
+752 FAFIFVVIFLQRR

>member
-1 MRETALKLHFLRFYF
+1 MRETATRPYFLRFYF

-22 LSFSAVSAVEPNL
+22 LSFSGVSADEPDL
-35 EKIKSLSKPF
+35 EKIKNLSKPF

-52 QGRYKPLDSYARTKL
+52 QGRYKPLDSYAKTKL

-72 KTSIKLNLSENKTRA
+72 KTSIKLNLSEKKTRA
-87 GEFPASK
+87 GESPASK
-94 PLNKTEKISY
+94 PVNKTKKISY
-104 MEWFTAA
+104 MEWLTAA
-111 VFEPDS
+111 VFEPDL

-136 VAVDSHRRYSYDELR
+136 VPLDSHRRYSYDELR
-151 ESISTLNQLAAQA
+151 ESISSLNQLAAQA

-193 SSFSLFQRKPMLA
+193 SSFSLFQKKPMLA

-220 EGGENAE
+220 EDDKNAE

-239 LEQIINSK
+239 LEQIINSA

-281 AILANPLPK
+281 AILANPLPN
-290 DAAVSQEG
+290 DAAMDQEG
-298 HLEFVNPWTYFYEIQ
+298 RLEFINPWTYFYEIQ
-313 SHLGRVAKR
+313 SQ
-322 TSSRLRRTNDRSV
+322 
-335 LGVHEDHEDDENAEI
+335 
-350 GVSLHAHPDEL
+350 PDKL
-361 KVLANASKLDSLRYC
+361 KILANASKLDSLRYC

-387 VTVFKESVKT
+387 IKVFKESVKT
-397 LNELNFTYIKSLNK
+397 LNELSFTYIKSLSK

-425 NPLANAQLF
+425 NPLVKAQLF

-440 VLVFRSMVFY
+440 VLVFRSLAFY
-450 GRKPSGKSISFLNS
+450 GRKSSDKSSSFLN
-464 ISKSFDA
+464 IITKSYDT
-471 GKFASA
+471 GKLASA

-752 FVFIFAVIFLQRR
+752 FIFIFVVIFLERR
-765 FLNRIKS
+765 FSNRIKS

>member
-1 MRETALKLHFLRFYF
+1 MTKTATRLYFLRFYF
-16 LVLVIL
+16 LLLVIL
-22 LSFSAVSAVEPNL
+22 LSFSAVSAAEPNL

-52 QGRYKPLDSYARTKL
+52 QGRYKPLDSYAKTKL

-72 KTSIKLNLSENKTRA
+72 KTSIKLDLSENKTRA
-87 GEFPASK
+87 GESPASK
-94 PLNKTEKISY
+94 PINKTEKISY

-164 ESKPEEKRSLVE
+164 ESKPEEERSLVE

-220 EGGENAE
+220 EGDENAE

-239 LEQIINSK
+239 LEQIINSA
-247 SALKPDAVK
+247 SALKPEAVK

-275 RREEVT
+275 RREEVI
-281 AILANPLPK
+281 AILVNPLPK
-290 DAAVSQEG
+290 DTAVDQEG
-298 HLEFVNPWTYFYEIQ
+298 RLEFINPWTYFYEIQ
-313 SHLGRVAKR
+313 S
-322 TSSRLRRTNDRSV
+322 N
-335 LGVHEDHEDDENAEI
+335 
-350 GVSLHAHPDEL
+350 PDNL

-376 QKLQQAYDTAD
+376 QKLQQAYDVAD
-387 VTVFKESVKT
+387 IKVFKESVKT
-397 LNELNFTYIKSLNK
+397 LNDLSFTYIKSLNK

-425 NPLANAQLF
+425 NPLVKAQLL

-440 VLVFRSMVFY
+440 LLVFRSVTFY
-450 GRKPSGKSISFLNS
+450 GRKSSGKSLSFLNS
-464 ISKSFDA
+464 ISKSFEA
-471 GKFASA
+471 GKLAA
-477 FFLIGFG
+477 IFFLIGFA
-484 LHALAIMLRIFI
+484 LHAAAIILRIFI

-598 YLIRQRH
+598 YLIQRQV
-605 LSLNESISADD
+605 LLKTETVSADE
-616 PYHNFMVSVQS
+616 PYHDFMASVQS
-627 HHTLV
+627 QQNLV
-632 SEIDLKFLNKII
+632 SEMDLKFLNKII

-701 IKDFGVAVFA
+701 IKDFGVAIFA

-732 HSYGFTEGLV
+732 HSYGFTEGLM

-752 FVFIFAVIFLQRR
+752 FVFIFVVIFLQRR
-765 FLNRIKS
+765 FLNRMKS